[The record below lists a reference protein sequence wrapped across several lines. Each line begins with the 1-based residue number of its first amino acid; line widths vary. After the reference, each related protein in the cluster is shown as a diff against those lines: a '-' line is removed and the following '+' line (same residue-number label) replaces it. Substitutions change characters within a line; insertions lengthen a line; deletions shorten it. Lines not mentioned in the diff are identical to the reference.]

1 MTRPSTR
8 GILPLLAA
16 ASLLL
21 TACSD
26 DTSTATPPESSG
38 TPSSGTPSSGT
49 PSSGT
54 TDGTTDVGPP
64 WRLLSDEPE
73 GVQLAPGAYGLTP
86 NGVSDHVV
94 VVQAPEGYQNLGGWT
109 FVAGEPFRAMGFQTA
124 DRVPPDPCGS
134 GGRSKFDAE
143 VDPGPSVEDLAE
155 ALVAQK
161 GAVTSDPAP
170 VTVDGHRGLYLTYQ
184 VGKGIDVA
192 RCEAK
197 AFDIFSTGPGA
208 WYLETARERAAI
220 WILDVDGERL
230 VLAWVAF
237 PGVTR
242 AQTRETTDMVESARF
257 VEP

>member
-1 MTRPSTR
+1 MARHSTR

-16 ASLLL
+16 ASLLI

-26 DTSTATPPESSG
+26 DTSTATPPESS
-38 TPSSGTPSSGT
+38 PT

-64 WRLLSDEPE
+64 WRLLSEEPE
-73 GVQLAPGAYGLTP
+73 DVQLDPGAYGLTP
-86 NGVSDHVV
+86 NGVSDHVA
-94 VVQAPEGYQNLGGWT
+94 VVQAPKGYQNIGGWT
-109 FVAGEPFRAMGFQTA
+109 FVTGEPFRAMGFVTA

-134 GGRSKFDAE
+134 EGHSKFDAA
-143 VDPGPSVEDLAE
+143 VDPGPSVEDLAD

-161 GAVTSDPAP
+161 GAVTSKPVP
-170 VTVDGHRGLYLTYQ
+170 VTVDGHQGLYLTYQ

-192 RCEAK
+192 KCEAQ

-220 WILDVDGERL
+220 WILEVDGERL
-230 VLAWVAF
+230 VLSWVAF
-237 PGVTR
+237 PGVTG
-242 AQTRETTDMVESARF
+242 AQTREMTDMVDSARF

>member
-1 MTRPSTR
+1 MTRHSTR

-21 TACSD
+21 AACSD
-26 DTSTATPPESSG
+26 DTSTATPAESSS
-38 TPSSGTPSSGT
+38 TRSSPTSL
-49 PSSGT
+49 SGT
-54 TDGTTDVGPP
+54 TDGNTDGGPH
-64 WRLLSDEPE
+64 WRLLADEPE
-73 GVQLAPGAYGLTP
+73 DVPLAPGAYGLTP
-86 NGVSDHVV
+86 NGVADHVV
-94 VVQAPEGYQNLGGWT
+94 VVQAPEGYQNIGGWT
-109 FVAGEPFRAMGFQTA
+109 FVAGEPFRAMGFLAA

-134 GGRSKFDAE
+134 GTHGKFDAE

-161 GAVTSDPAP
+161 GAVTSDPVP
-170 VTVDGHRGLYLTYQ
+170 VTLDGHHGLYLTYQ

-192 RCEAK
+192 RCEEQ

-208 WYLETARERAAI
+208 WYLETARERAAV

-242 AQTRETTDMVESARF
+242 AQTREMTRMVESARF